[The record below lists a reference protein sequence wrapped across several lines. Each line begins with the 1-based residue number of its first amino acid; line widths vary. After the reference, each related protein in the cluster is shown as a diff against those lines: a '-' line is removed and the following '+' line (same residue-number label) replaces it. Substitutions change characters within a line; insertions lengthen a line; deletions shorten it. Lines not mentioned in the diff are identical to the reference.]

1 MALAVPA
8 DRKTLLSKNLVGAQ
22 YRRDMVW
29 RRHHGLSP
37 YGLLVSK
44 HPSVTVP
51 QARDSHSGPMA

>member
-29 RRHHGLSP
+29 RRHYGLSP

-51 QARDSHSGPMA
+51 

>member
-37 YGLLVSK
+37 YDLLVSK

-51 QARDSHSGPMA
+51 